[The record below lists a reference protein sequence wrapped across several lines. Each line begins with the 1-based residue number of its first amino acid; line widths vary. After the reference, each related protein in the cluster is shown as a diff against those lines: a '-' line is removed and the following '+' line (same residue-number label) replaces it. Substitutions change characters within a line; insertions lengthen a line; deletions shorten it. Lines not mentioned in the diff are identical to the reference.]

1 MIDTQKI
8 KKLDTADVYS
18 SIKQL
23 PHQIE
28 QAMKDVERIAYPEK
42 YRDAENIAI
51 SGMGG
56 SIYNYYV
63 ISSLFTRELHKP
75 IIAVNGYELPA
86 YMKAKTL
93 FVGSSYSGS
102 TEETIASTTD
112 AIKQNLL
119 VTALTT
125 GGKLGELMK
134 FHDLPFYQFTPH
146 FNPCG
151 QPRVGVGYMIFGA
164 IFILSHL
171 GLLHLDIAAV
181 HSAITTLKNNDA
193 RIQEKAYKLKNQM
206 KDTIIIFVG
215 SEHVSGVV
223 HAARNQINETAK
235 AFAQYHLIPEL
246 NHHLMEGLT
255 YPKDKKLTFVFY
267 NSHLYHG
274 RNRKRYDVTKKVL
287 DKQGVP
293 YIDVSL
299 EGKNKLEEFLLYLQ
313 LSSYLSFF
321 LGIDYG
327 VDPSQIQW
335 VDYFKKELA
344 K

>member
-28 QAMKDVERIAYPEK
+28 QVMKDVKKITYPEK
-42 YRDAENIAI
+42 YREADNIAI

-63 ISSLFTRELHKP
+63 ISSLFARELHEP
-75 IIAVNGYELPA
+75 IVAVNGYELPA

-93 FVGSSYSGS
+93 FIGSSYSGS

-112 AIKQNLL
+112 AIKQKLL

-125 GGKLGELMK
+125 GGKLGELLK
-134 FHDLPFYQFTPH
+134 SNNLPFYQFDPR
-146 FNPCG
+146 FNHCG

-171 GLLHLDIAAV
+171 GLLHLDTAAV
-181 HSAITTLKNNDA
+181 ESAITTLKKSDA
-193 RIQEKAYKLKNQM
+193 NIQEKAYQLKNQI
-206 KDTIIIFVG
+206 KDSIIIFVG

-255 YPKDKKLTFVFY
+255 YPTDKKLMFVFY
-267 NSHLYHG
+267 NSPFYYG
-274 RNRKRYDVTKKVL
+274 RNRKRYGITKKVL
-287 DKQGVP
+287 DKQGIS
-293 YIDVSL
+293 YIDVFL

-335 VDYFKKELA
+335 VDYFKKELS